1 MSSENG
7 VKPPVCDPTRMSF
20 TNTSAFQSTAPKF
33 SITLLPFHAAGT
45 LNVRRY
51 HSSSFSVRLFCTPD
65 SDDSTAKGTR
75 IFPSI
80 IFGSKAPTGLMA

>member
-1 MSSENG
+1 MSSEKG
-7 VKPPVCDPTRMSF
+7 VKPPVCEPARMSF

-33 SITLLPFHAAGT
+33 SSTLLPFQAAGT

-51 HSSSFSVRLFCTPD
+51 QSSSFSVRPFCTPD
-65 SDDSTAKGTR
+65 SEDSTAKGTR

-80 IFGSKAPTGLMA
+80 VFGSMAPAGLMA